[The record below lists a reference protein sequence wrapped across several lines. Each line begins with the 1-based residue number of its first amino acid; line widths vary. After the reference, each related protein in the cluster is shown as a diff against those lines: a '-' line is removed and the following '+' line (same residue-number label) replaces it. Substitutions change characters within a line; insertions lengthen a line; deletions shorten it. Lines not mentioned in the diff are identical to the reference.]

1 MTNRDETLLNDT
13 TEDINMKTLY
23 LLRGVSGCGKTTLAK
38 TLEVLL
44 PNCITCA
51 ADDYH
56 YDGNGNYNWKPENLK
71 TAHTLCQGKVDYAMF
86 LSVKNIIV
94 HNTNT
99 TQKET
104 QPYLDMAEKYG
115 YRVVSLVV
123 ENLHGNK
130 DVHNVPQDIRNAQEK
145 RLRDNIKLQ

>member
-1 MTNRDETLLNDT
+1 MTNNDESLLKGI
-13 TEDINMKTLY
+13 TEVIDMKTLY
-23 LLRGVSGCGKTTLAK
+23 LLRGVSGCGKTTLAV
-38 TLEVLL
+38 TLCEI
-44 PNCITCA
+44 PNTVAIA

-56 YDGNGNYNWKPENLK
+56 YDQDGNYNWKPENIRD
-71 TAHTLCQGKVDYAMF
+71 AHDWCKESVNGLMIQGFNV
-86 LSVKNIIV
+86 VV

-99 TQKET
+99 TQKEI

-130 DVHNVPQDIRNAQEK
+130 DVHNVPQHIRDAQER
-145 RLRDNIKLQ
+145 RLRESIKLQ